1 MLVVD
6 SLPARAR
13 VLIVRLRSLGDC
25 VLTTP
30 ALHLLKRARPD
41 LEISVLV
48 EDRFAP
54 VFTGN
59 PDLTAVLPPTP
70 SAALSARP
78 HLTLN
83 LHGGPR
89 SAWLTLASLARRR
102 AGFAHYRV
110 GQWAYNLK
118 LPRAQEVL
126 GEERAVHTAEHLAAA
141 VFALGVP
148 RGEVPRARLF
158 APPAPRRA
166 PYAVIHAFA
175 SQLDKT
181 WPADRF
187 AAVARH
193 LREDLRLEPV
203 FIGAAP
209 DDFSPF
215 AGFETVRGA
224 PLKEAMTLLSG
235 ASLFIGNDSGPAH
248 MAAAFG
254 LPLVVLFGSSH
265 VDQWRPWRTEAET
278 IVSPPDVRVVPVAQ
292 VQAAVERLKV
302 RAA

>member
-6 SLPARAR
+6 SIPACGRI
-13 VLIVRLRSLGDC
+13 LIVRLRSLGDC
-25 VLTTP
+25 VVTTP

-41 LEISVLV
+41 VEISVIV
-48 EDRFAP
+48 EERFAP
-54 VFTGN
+54 VFTDN
-59 PDLTAVLPPTP
+59 PDVHAVFPPSP
-70 SAALSARP
+70 AAALAARP

-89 SAWLTLASLARRR
+89 SAWLTVASLARRR
-102 AGFAHYRV
+102 AGFAHYRT
-110 GQWAYNLK
+110 GQWAYNVR
-118 LPRAQEVL
+118 LPRAQEIL

-141 VFALGVP
+141 VFHLGVP
-148 RGEVPRARLF
+148 RCEVPRARLF
-158 APPAPRRA
+158 APPAPARA

-175 SQLDKT
+175 SQADKT

-187 AAVARH
+187 AAVARY
-193 LREDLRLEPV
+193 LRSDLRLEPV

-215 AGFETVRGA
+215 AGSECVRGA
-224 PLKEAMTLLSG
+224 PLKQAMTLLSG
-235 ASLFIGNDSGPAH
+235 ASVFVGNDSGPAH

-254 LPLVVLFGSSH
+254 IPLVVLFGSSH
-265 VDQWRPWRTEAET
+265 ADQWRPWRTEAEI
-278 IVSPPDVRVVPVAQ
+278 IVAPPDVRVVPCER
-292 VQAAVERLKV
+292 VQSAIERLKV